1 MLWHFQATGRNPLAA
16 LAYRYCR
23 VRSSIGPLSS
33 HLPDPLDG
41 RLLEQPEVRHV
52 ATIGNRQISREPS
65 LPRPVAG
72 VLRIGGGNVQKQ
84 EGQPAAGLV
93 AALNY

>member
-1 MLWHFQATGRNPLAA
+1 
-16 LAYRYCR
+16 
-23 VRSSIGPLSS
+23 
-33 HLPDPLDG
+33 LPDPLNG

-65 LPRPVAG
+65 LP
-72 VLRIGGGNVQKQ
+72 KQ
-84 EGQPAAGLV
+84 EGQPAAGLL